1 MNKINRTPAHTVS
14 ELAIEEIRGKINL
27 LGIKPDF
34 LRRLGPSV
42 TKEELESVYKKIE
55 SLTRIFEEMLLF
67 MCFSRK

>member
-42 TKEELESVYKKIE
+42 TKEELESVYKKNRVLN
-55 SLTRIFEEMLLF
+55 SHFRGNVTFYV
-67 MCFSRK
+67 CFQ